1 MDFLS
6 KINPKRYTL
15 YLIRWQLSTPLLAPI
30 VAYFKQS
37 DALFGTREDWIA
49 ASVANLIGGLIFY
62 WVDRFIF
69 TSAALSAQWEVK
81 DNVKCVDCG
90 KTSRGYRLVKT
101 ANYDRMKDTNPQFRC
116 EKHSKKKSATLR
128 KGGIKI

>member
-1 MDFLS
+1 MDFLN
-6 KINPKRYTL
+6 KINPKRYVL

-37 DALFGTREDWIA
+37 DAIFGTREDWIA

-69 TSAALSAQWEVK
+69 TSSALSAQWEVK

-90 KTSRGYRLVKT
+90 KVSRGYRLVKT

-116 EKHSKKKSATLR
+116 ERHSKKKTTKLR
-128 KGGIKI
+128 KSGVKI